1 MGWGCRGIRNCAR
14 QTSLFR
20 FLAPST
26 RERSTAAP
34 RDRFPT
40 TLYPCRTAPWQSG
53 RLDGQ
58 LVRLHRQTCQK
69 SHTWKGQVS
78 RRTTSACPAR
88 FPPAVAPSSETPPAL
103 SPCPLYFR
111 EPPTKQTWPWCHLQ
125 ILRCAR
131 PRFGSQFRPG
141 TPKIFGGYRIL
152 GRGFLPMTETR
163 LPFCSVEEAA
173 EEIRQGRMIVLVDD
187 EDRENEGDLTMAA
200 EKITPEA
207 INFMAKY
214 GRGLIC
220 LTLTEQR
227 CEELN
232 LPLMSPI
239 NTSQHRTAF
248 CEAIDARVG
257 VSTGISASDRAITI
271 LTAIDPKTR
280 PQDLARPGHMFP
292 LRARNGGVLV
302 RAGQTEASVDLSR
315 IAGLNPSGVICEI
328 MNEDG
333 TMARVPQL
341 IEFCREHNLKM
352 LTVADLIRY
361 RMAHERYVRRMAEAI
376 LPTRYGDFRMIAYS
390 CDVDHDQHVAL
401 IRGDLTGADPPLVR
415 VHSHC
420 LTGDVFGSNTC
431 DCSELIARSLEL
443 IARENRGLFLYLHHT
458 GRGFTIDTPETPGSL
473 PKIHFHTRGQL
484 DRDAARQRMVQHE
497 SGIGAQILID
507 LGLKDIRVVTNHPKK
522 VVALEGY
529 GIRIADQVPLN
540 LTSPKPTH
548 QHF

>member
-1 MGWGCRGIRNCAR
+1 
-14 QTSLFR
+14 
-20 FLAPST
+20 
-26 RERSTAAP
+26 
-34 RDRFPT
+34 
-40 TLYPCRTAPWQSG
+40 
-53 RLDGQ
+53 
-58 LVRLHRQTCQK
+58 
-69 SHTWKGQVS
+69 
-78 RRTTSACPAR
+78 
-88 FPPAVAPSSETPPAL
+88 
-103 SPCPLYFR
+103 
-111 EPPTKQTWPWCHLQ
+111 
-125 ILRCAR
+125 
-131 PRFGSQFRPG
+131 
-141 TPKIFGGYRIL
+141 
-152 GRGFLPMTETR
+152 MTETR
-163 LPFCSVEEAA
+163 FPFCSVEEAA

-239 NTSQHRTAF
+239 NTSVHRTAF

-257 VSTGISASDRAITI
+257 VTTGISASDRAITI
-271 LTAIDPKTR
+271 LTAIDSKTR

-333 TMARVPQL
+333 TMSRVPQL
-341 IEFCREHNLKM
+341 IEFCREHNLKIV
-352 LTVADLIRY
+352 TVADLIRY
-361 RMAHERYVRRMAEAI
+361 RMQHERYVRRVAEAV
-376 LPTRYGDFRMIAYS
+376 LPTRYGDFRMIAYAS
-390 CDVDHDQHVAL
+390 DVDHDQHIAL
-401 IRGDLTGADPPLVR
+401 IRGELEGATPPLVR

-420 LTGDVFGSNTC
+420 LTGDVFASTSC
-431 DCSELIARSLEL
+431 DCPDLVAKSLQKIAE
-443 IARENRGLFLYLHHT
+443 EDRGVFLYLHHT
-458 GRGFTIDTPETPGSL
+458 GRGYTIDTPETPGTL
-473 PKIHFHTRGQL
+473 PKIHFHSRGQL
-484 DRDAARQRMVQHE
+484 DREPARQRMVQHE

-507 LGLKDIRVVTNHPKK
+507 LGLKDIRVITNHPKK

-529 GIRIADQVPLN
+529 GIRIADQVPLALN
-540 LTSPKPTH
+540 SPETTH

>member
-1 MGWGCRGIRNCAR
+1 
-14 QTSLFR
+14 
-20 FLAPST
+20 
-26 RERSTAAP
+26 
-34 RDRFPT
+34 
-40 TLYPCRTAPWQSG
+40 
-53 RLDGQ
+53 
-58 LVRLHRQTCQK
+58 
-69 SHTWKGQVS
+69 
-78 RRTTSACPAR
+78 
-88 FPPAVAPSSETPPAL
+88 
-103 SPCPLYFR
+103 
-111 EPPTKQTWPWCHLQ
+111 
-125 ILRCAR
+125 
-131 PRFGSQFRPG
+131 
-141 TPKIFGGYRIL
+141 
-152 GRGFLPMTETR
+152 MTETR

-239 NTSQHRTAF
+239 NTSLHRTAF

-257 VSTGISASDRAITI
+257 VTTGISASDRAITI
-271 LTAIDPKTR
+271 LTAIDSKTR

-333 TMARVPQL
+333 TMSRVPQL
-341 IEFCREHNLKM
+341 TEFCCEHNLKM
-352 LTVADLIRY
+352 VTVADLIRY
-361 RMAHERYVRRMAEAI
+361 RMQHERYVRRIAETV
-376 LPTRYGDFRMIAYS
+376 LTTRYGDFRMIAYAS
-390 CDVDHDQHVAL
+390 DVDHDQHIAL
-401 IRGDLTGADPPLVR
+401 IRGELEGPTPPLVR

-420 LTGDVFGSNTC
+420 LTGDVFGSMSC
-431 DCSELIARSLEL
+431 DCPDLVAKSLQKIAE
-443 IARENRGLFLYLHHT
+443 EDRGVFLYLHHT
-458 GRGFTIDTPETPGSL
+458 GRGYTIDTPETPGTL
-473 PKIHFHTRGQL
+473 PKIHFHSRGQL
-484 DRDAARQRMVQHE
+484 DREPARQRMVQHE
-497 SGIGAQILID
+497 SGIGAQVLID
-507 LGLKDIRVVTNHPKK
+507 LGLKDIRVITNHPKK

-529 GIRIADQVPLN
+529 GIRIADQVPLEF
-540 LTSPKPTH
+540 TSPKPTH
-548 QHF
+548 QRF